1 MTRKRK
7 SDPTLDAAAPSGPG
21 AASNPGDASPAYEVG
36 YGKPPKDTRFK
47 PGQSG
52 NPRGR
57 PKGRLNASEVLSREL
72 DQKVSVREGG
82 TTVRMS
88 KRDAAIKRLVADAI
102 GGKKYALDVV
112 FAHERALAEASGAA
126 VHHSDEDAA
135 ILERFLARLGER
147 QPQG

>member
-7 SDPTLDAAAPSGPG
+7 PDPTMPEAAFPYPG
-21 AASNPGDASPAYEVG
+21 EASTPGEASPAYEVG
-36 YGKPPKDTRFK
+36 YGKPPKETRFK

-82 TTVRMS
+82 TTIRMS

-112 FAHERALAEASGAA
+112 FAHERAIAEASGAA

-135 ILERFLARLGER
+135 ILERFLTRVGER
-147 QPQG
+147 QARE